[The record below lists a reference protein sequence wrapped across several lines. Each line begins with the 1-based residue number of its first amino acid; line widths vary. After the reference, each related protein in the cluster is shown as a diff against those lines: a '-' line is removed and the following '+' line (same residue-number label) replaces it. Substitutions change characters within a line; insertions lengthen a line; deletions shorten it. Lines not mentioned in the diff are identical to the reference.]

1 MSTAA
6 SELLIE
12 RDGALAIVTLNR
24 PERMNALSS
33 GLLRAL
39 ASEIPRLTDAPD
51 VRAIMLTGAGK
62 AFCAG
67 GDVDSMSSPSN
78 EQASLAGMQSFH
90 GWLKALWTTD
100 KLVITAV
107 NGAAAGGGFGIAL
120 LGDLVVASEAA
131 YFKCAFTSLGVAADF
146 ALGFT
151 LPRIVGANRAADIL
165 YGDQRMT
172 AQTALSIGMVNR
184 VFPTATFAEDAV
196 AFARTMAATS
206 RGAQLSK
213 RLLRFEQADAFA
225 RYLELEARTQTEAF
239 QSEDFR
245 EGVAAFRERRPPR
258 FRGH

>member
-1 MSTAA
+1 MSTAHD
-6 SELLIE
+6 ELLIQH
-12 RDGALAIVTLNR
+12 DGALAIVTLNR

-33 GLLRAL
+33 ALLRAL
-39 ASEIPRLTDAPD
+39 ATEIPRLVEAPD
-51 VRAIMLTGAGK
+51 ICAILITGNGR

-67 GDVDSMSSPSN
+67 GDVDSMSGPAN
-78 EQASLAGMQSFH
+78 EQASLSGMQSFH

-100 KLVITAV
+100 KLVVTAV

-120 LGDLVVASEAA
+120 LGDLVVASDAA

-165 YGDQRMT
+165 YSDQRVS
-172 AQTALSIGMVNR
+172 AQDALSIGLVSR
-184 VFPTATFAEDAV
+184 VFPAATFATDAL

-206 RGAQLSK
+206 RGAQLTK
-213 RLLRFEQADAFA
+213 RLLRFEQADAFT

-239 QSEDFR
+239 QSNDFR
-245 EGVAAFRERRPPR
+245 EGVAAFTERRAPR